1 MVLRFAAVGV
11 ANTLI
16 DVALF
21 MLLHDRLGILAANF
35 ASTVAGMTFSF
46 VVNGLFTFRA
56 DRLTLRHAA
65 LFLATNGLTLWVLQP
80 LVIHG
85 LLAVLADG
93 EPGDV
98 LVLGVKV
105 VAIGVSFV
113 LNFAAYRWVVWPVV
127 GTRVETEAE
136 TETETGTATETATET
151 GAPDPGSVSS
161 DPRP

>member
-1 MVLRFAAVGV
+1 MRFAAVGV

-16 DVALF
+16 DVVLF
-21 MLLHDRLGILAANF
+21 MLLHDRLGILAANCV
-35 ASTVAGMTFSF
+35 STIAGMTFSF

-65 LFLATNGLTLWVLQP
+65 LFLATNAVTLWMVQP

-85 LLAVLADG
+85 LLALL
-93 EPGDV
+93 EDV
-98 LVLGVKV
+98 VGPDDLLVLGAKL

-113 LNFAAYRWVVWPVV
+113 LNFVAYRFVVWPAA
-127 GTRVETEAE
+127 GTREADR
-136 TETETGTATETATET
+136 T
-151 GAPDPGSVSS
+151 GSVSS